1 MSVLSHALELALRQ
15 EQAGM
20 SPSGTPGSSGTPAVS
35 SAWLEH
41 FAQVALKRGQG
52 GQSRDAQGLVAQ
64 LRHQL
69 AWIQSRSEGALLV
82 RVFNPTLEE
91 HGYTLDATV
100 VETCMPDQ
108 PFIVDTLRMLF
119 QSKGLA
125 ERACLHPILEVARD
139 AHGLLMRLGNE
150 DAEPGLSVK
159 SHLESVIHFEL
170 SRVEDPLGLQE
181 LQADILTRLLLVRAV
196 VRDHAALKSRALHAL
211 QDLPDGD
218 TGRASHVQDVGEAAA
233 FLKWLLEGHFVFM
246 GAQRFV
252 SSSGRD
258 GQVAVRPG
266 DALGLYRTEQGIW
279 TADAFPVEAL
289 EWALGSGVIAVVKG
303 QRESIIHRPGKI
315 DLVLIRQVLPDGSTS
330 GFHLLSGLFTW
341 RGIQQ
346 SGSSIPILRARLE
359 RVLDQEEAALG
370 SHYANSLTA
379 AFDALP
385 IEFLFTSSD
394 ADLTRAL
401 RRVVDAELRQEI
413 TAAIQVD
420 GGRRASFALCSMP
433 RRSYDE
439 VLHDA
444 IAQRLKDRMGASYVD
459 SRLEHLPNRVLV
471 TWFLTAPDGFK
482 TFMIPE
488 LEAEVLA
495 LARPWEDRFA
505 QLLRADASGEGERLC
520 ALYLNAFPEAYVLE
534 ISPEEAQRDVT
545 ALERL
550 RQGSGLEVRV
560 VPDTQA
566 SSGGCLLKFYQKEQ
580 RFLSDSL
587 PVLQNFGLKVANQSS
602 YHLVASEGSFYLD
615 VFRIRGV
622 EGQQTLDILSAGD
635 ALAQAVHSVMERQ
648 ADNDVLNRLV
658 LLAGMSWRQVVVLRA
673 YLALG
678 RQLENI
684 PQDFLRRVWLNHPDA
699 ARAVLELFD
708 ARLTP
713 QLGVADSAER
723 LALVGRKRTAL
734 EERLRQVESS
744 AEDRVL
750 RLVLRL
756 VEATVRTNYYRTPE
770 REFVSVKLDSEKAL
784 PAMTGLRPFREI
796 FVYHVAVEGIHLRGG
811 PVARGGLRWSDRY
824 DDYRS
829 EILDLM
835 RTQMVKNVIIVP
847 VGAKGGFILKQVA
860 RSRDEE
866 RRLADER
873 YKTFIRGLLDVTDNI
888 VGGNTVHPSEVV
900 IHDGPDP
907 YLVVAADK
915 GTAHLSDTANAIS
928 AEYGFWLGDAF
939 ASGGSQGYDHKKEAI
954 TAKGGWECVKRH
966 FWELGRDPEV
976 DPITVVGIGDMSG
989 DVFGNGMLLSRS
1001 MKLLGAFNHQHI
1013 FLDPDPDPAR
1023 SFAER
1028 LRLFQLPRSSWE
1040 DYDLETVSQG
1050 GGIFRRSAKSIPLS
1064 PEVQRML
1071 GTHVSSLPGEAVV
1084 RLLLALEVE
1093 LLWNGGIGTYFKA
1106 STETHADVGDR
1117 VNDAVRIDATE
1128 LKAKVVGEGGN
1139 LGFTQRGRIEYALR
1153 GGRINTDAL
1162 DNSGGVDMS
1171 DHEVNL
1177 KILLQ
1182 PLVASGRLSMDA
1194 RNTLLARLTAHVA
1207 GSVLSHNFSQSV
1219 LLSLDALRC
1228 EDDWRPFAALIEDLL
1243 GELGLD
1249 PQTERLPD
1257 ARTLEARFKTGKG
1270 LTRPE
1275 LARLSALTKMR
1286 LRRWLKA
1293 DARLAGPFVERLLL
1307 ETFPPEIRERFAPD
1321 VLAHPLRSD
1330 IVAATLTGKISDLA
1344 GITFFQELQDDTGR
1358 SPGEIAMAW
1367 MVSHAVLEVESLKQA
1382 VLDPAA
1388 HIPAMTQY
1396 RVLLDLASALQVHCR
1411 RTLLRGY
1418 DVFDT
1423 DAVIARL
1430 KTDLQTL
1437 VERLEEVLPER
1448 AARLFQEDMAEYAA
1462 LEVPSHLVRRIASL
1476 AYLASASDIAIL
1488 TERTSQPLGTV
1499 AWLYHALGETSRLR
1513 AAYELAHPEQVVDR
1527 LSMSALSLLRGRL
1540 LERQFKLALQLGGSL
1555 QGGRTA
1561 QEALDAFL
1569 ELNADVIRRVRDVE
1583 KRLSPDPAHKVA
1595 TVTVLSSMLSELR
1608 V

>member
-1 MSVLSHALELALRQ
+1 MSQLSHELLLALRQ
-15 EQAGM
+15 EVAIPSSASL
-20 SPSGTPGSSGTPAVS
+20 SPEA
-35 SAWLEH
+35 SAWLES
-41 FAQVALKRGQG
+41 FVISALKRGPFG
-52 GQSRDAQGLVAQ
+52 AGRSALEVLAQF
-64 LRHQL
+64 RSQL
-69 AWIQSRSEGALLV
+69 AWIQQRGEGELKV
-82 RVFNPTLEE
+82 RVFNPTQDE
-91 HGYTLDATV
+91 HGYSLDATV

-108 PFIVDTLRMLF
+108 PFIVDTLRMF
-119 QSKGLA
+119 FAAQGLT
-125 ERACLHPILEVARD
+125 ERSCLHPILEIARD
-139 AHGLLMRLGNE
+139 ASGALVRLGSE
-150 DAEPGLSVK
+150 EAESGHPSPAGGPRA
-159 SHLESVIHFEL
+159 HLESVIHFEL
-170 SRVEDPLGLQE
+170 SRVEDPLGLSA
-181 LQADILTRLLLVRAV
+181 LQNEIVSRLQLVRAV
-196 VRDHAALKSRALHAL
+196 VRDHALLKARAVQALT
-211 QDLPDGD
+211 DLPEGD
-218 TGRASHVQDVGEAAA
+218 RGRASYVQDVGEATA

-246 GAQRFV
+246 GAQSF
-252 SSSGRD
+252 SAGAGRE
-258 GQVAVRPG
+258 GQVHVRPG
-266 DALGLYRTEQGIW
+266 EALGLYRAEQGIW
-279 TADAFPVEAL
+279 TADAFPIEAL
-289 EWALGSGVIAVVKG
+289 EWALGTGVIAVVKG

-315 DLVLIRQVLPDGSTS
+315 DQILVRQVLPDGSTG

-359 RVLDQEEAALG
+359 RVLEQEEAALG

-394 ADLTRAL
+394 ADLLRAL
-401 RRVVDAELRQEI
+401 RRVVDAETRQD
-413 TAAIQVD
+413 TVSAIQVD
-420 GGRRASFALCSMP
+420 SYRRASFVLCSMP
-433 RRSYDE
+433 RRHYDE

-444 IAQRLKDRMGASYVD
+444 IARLLKERMGASYVD
-459 SRLEHLPNRVLV
+459 SRLEHLPNRVMI
-471 TWFLTAPDGFK
+471 TYFLTAAAGFHEFS
-482 TFMIPE
+482 TTE
-488 LEAEVLA
+488 LEAEVLS
-495 LARPWEDRFA
+495 LARPWEDRFGA
-505 QLLRADASGEGERLC
+505 LLREDASGQGEQ
-520 ALYLNAFPEAYVLE
+520 LYAQYMNTFPEAYVLE
-534 ISPEEAQRDVT
+534 ISPEEAIQDVA

-550 RQGSGLEVRV
+550 RAGGGLEVRV
-560 VPDTQA
+560 VADPTA
-566 SSGGCLLKFYQKEQ
+566 PGAGGCLLKFYQREQ

-602 YHLVASEGSFYLD
+602 FLLSGPMGLCYLD

-622 EGQQTLDILSAGD
+622 EGRGAIDVLSSASSLAEAVD
-635 ALAQAVHSVMERQ
+635 AVMEKR

-658 LLAGMSWRQVVVLRA
+658 LLANLSWRQVVVLRA

-684 PQDFLRRVWLNHPDA
+684 PQDFLRRVWLNHPDT

-708 ARLTP
+708 ARLEP
-713 QLGVADSAER
+713 SLGSSNAEAR
-723 LALVGRKRTAL
+723 QALVTLKRAAL
-734 EERLRQVESS
+734 EDRLRLVESS

-756 VEATVRTNYYRTPE
+756 VEATLRTNFYREPV
-770 REFVSVKLDSEKAL
+770 REFVSFKLDSERAL
-784 PAMTGLRPFREI
+784 PGMTGLRPFREI

-847 VGAKGGFILKQVA
+847 VGAKGGFILKQPTT
-860 RSRDEE
+860 SREEE

-873 YKTFIRGLLDVTDNI
+873 YKTFIRGLLDVTDNS
-888 VGGNTVHPSEVV
+888 VGGQTIHPSQVV

-939 ASGGSQGYDHKKEAI
+939 ASGGSQGYDHKREAI

-966 FWELGRDPEV
+966 FWELGLDPEA

-1001 MKLLGAFNHQHI
+1001 MKVVAAFNHLHI

-1023 SFAER
+1023 SFEERER
-1028 LRLFQLPRSSWE
+1028 LFRLPRSTWE
-1040 DYDLETVSQG
+1040 DYNPSVLSAG
-1050 GGIFRRSAKSIPLS
+1050 GGIFRRAAKSIPLS
-1064 PEVQRML
+1064 PEVQRLL
-1071 GTHVSSLPGEAVV
+1071 GVTASSLSGEALVKM
-1084 RLLLALEVE
+1084 LLTLPVD

-1106 STETHADVGDR
+1106 SAETHADVGDR
-1117 VNDAVRIDATE
+1117 INDAVRVNACDVR
-1128 LKAKVVGEGGN
+1128 AKVVGEGGN
-1139 LGFTQRGRIEYALR
+1139 LGFTQRGRIEYALS
-1153 GGRINTDAL
+1153 GGRLNTDAL

-1182 PLVASGRLSMDA
+1182 PLVAEGTLGGEA
-1194 RNTLLARLTAHVA
+1194 RNALLARLTPYVSE
-1207 GSVLSHNFSQSV
+1207 SVLNHNFSQSV
-1219 LLSLDALRC
+1219 LLSLDALRS
-1228 EDDWRPFAALIEDLL
+1228 EEDWRPFAGLMDELL

-1249 PQTERLPD
+1249 PSTERLPD
-1257 ARTLEARFKTGKG
+1257 ARALEARFKQGKG
-1270 LTRPE
+1270 MTRPE

-1293 DARLAGPFVERLLL
+1293 DSRLQGSFVERLLL
-1307 ETFPPEIRERFAPD
+1307 ETFPPEIRERFAEQ
-1321 VLAHPLRSD
+1321 VAAHPLRAD
-1330 IVAATLTGKISDLA
+1330 IVAATLTGRILDLA
-1344 GITFFQELQDDTGR
+1344 GITFFYEMFEDTGR
-1358 SPGEIAMAW
+1358 TPGEIAMAW
-1367 MVSHAVLEVESLKQA
+1367 MVSHSVLEVAALKKA

-1388 HIPAMTQY
+1388 RIPALTQY
-1396 RVLLDLASALQVHCR
+1396 RVLLDLANAVQIHCR

-1423 DAVIARL
+1423 DAVIQRL
-1430 KTDLQTL
+1430 KTDLQAL
-1437 VERLEEVLPER
+1437 VSRLEVVLPER
-1448 AARLFQEDMAEYAA
+1448 AARRFEEDRAEYAE
-1462 LEVPSHLVRRIASL
+1462 LGVPEGLVRRIASL
-1476 AYLASASDIAIL
+1476 NYLASASDIAIL
-1488 TERTSQPLGTV
+1488 QERTGQPLEAI

-1513 AAYELAHPEQVVDR
+1513 AAYELAHPEEVVDR

-1540 LERQFKLALQLGGSL
+1540 LERQFRLAQGLGQTLGT
-1555 QGGRTA
+1555 GVTA
-1561 QEALDAFL
+1561 QAALEGFL
-1569 ELNADVIRRVRDVE
+1569 GRNAEVIRRVCEVE
-1583 KRLSPDPAHKVA
+1583 KRLSTDPAHKVA
-1595 TVTVLSSMLSELR
+1595 TVTVLSSMLSELA